1 MNNRSTD
8 VVQRWCMFT
17 TRFSLFKAV
26 LFSAKMR
33 KARER
38 EREKELGVGRERENF
53 VVVVLFCVECRGRE
67 ERGKKDFKVFLGNE
81 EKERILMSE
90 MFFTF
95 FLFSFFFLETQR
107 NAQTYRYDII
117 IYVCIKTLTL
127 KHKSIITPENVSLVK
142 FKYLRNGESLT
153 TRADKFD
160 FLRATG
166 RLAFEPNLVE
176 SVGSVSS
183 KVIAFPSRSLDFHTP
198 MICVA

>member
-1 MNNRSTD
+1 M
-8 VVQRWCMFT
+8 
-17 TRFSLFKAV
+17 
-26 LFSAKMR
+26 LFSGGACSRRVSLSLKPFSFPRRCAKL
-33 KARER
+33 ER

-176 SVGSVSS
+176 SVGGVERH
-183 KVIAFPSRSLDFHTP
+183 VIAFPSRSLNFHTP
-198 MICVA
+198 VICVAHIEYCIC